1 VFKKR
6 WPLRVS
12 ACGKRTKRS
21 EREKSSTDPAA
32 DKEGEEA
39 EEAEGEARPDK
50 KRRRDE
56 DEDRKGKRPKGPTA
70 SDAALRRLKHKV
82 RARPECVLS
91 CSPGCVGD
99 GCGHCVLGITAITS
113 LDVVVVVG
121 DDEEQGADRAQA
133 EEDTEGPTWQASRR
147 CGEACNEG
155 STDAKMILALS
166 CRGFFLQLNKA
177 DCSDYTT
184 FRYHRRARFG
194 TLSQPNSSSRVDG
207 ERLLLAV
214 ITGREHGG

>member
-21 EREKSSTDPAA
+21 EREKSSTDPAE

-56 DEDRKGKRPKGPTA
+56 EGDRKGKRPKGPTA

-82 RARPECVLS
+82 RTRPECVLC
-91 CSPGCVGD
+91 CSAYRAGM
-99 GCGHCVLGITAITS
+99 
-113 LDVVVVVG
+113 VV
-121 DDEEQGADRAQA
+121 AQLC
-133 EEDTEGPTWQASRR
+133 AS
-147 CGEACNEG
+147 AHSVHN
-155 STDAKMILALS
+155 S
-166 CRGFFLQLNKA
+166 CR
-177 DCSDYTT
+177 
-184 FRYHRRARFG
+184 RM
-194 TLSQPNSSSRVDG
+194 
-207 ERLLLAV
+207 
-214 ITGREHGG
+214 